1 MSLESEFSAYLARL
15 YTAAYDTLNT
25 DVADVIKE
33 EMSRHVHE
41 DVYDAYEPL
50 VNKRRE
56 DSGGLSDVRNY
67 SAQVKVEAAG
77 EMELS
82 VKNETPFQTGADV
95 QSGMTLS
102 EVVQSGAEN
111 FRMPFPREYVEKT
124 QEDVDAGM
132 GALAFIYGIRRRGF

>member
-1 MSLESEFSAYLARL
+1 MRLESEFSAYLARL

-33 EMSRHVHE
+33 EMSRHVHG
-41 DVYDAYEPL
+41 DVYDAYTPVVDE
-50 VNKRRE
+50 RRK
-56 DSGGLSDVRNY
+56 DAGGLSDVRNF
-67 SAQVKVEAAG
+67 SAQVKVETG
-77 EMELS
+77 SEMELQ
-82 VKNETPFQTGADV
+82 VKNETPFQTGGDT

-111 FRMPFPREYVEKT
+111 FNMPFPREYVEKT
-124 QEDVDAGM
+124 QEDVDAGL

>member
-33 EMSRHVHE
+33 EMGSHVRD
-41 DVYDAYEPL
+41 DVYDAYEP
-50 VNKRRE
+50 VVDRRRE
-56 DSGGLSDVRNY
+56 DAGGLSDVRNY
-67 SAQVKVEAAG
+67 TEQIKVSGGG
-77 EMELS
+77 EMELQ
-82 VKNETPFQTGADV
+82 VKNETPFQTGGNI

-111 FRMPFPREYVEKT
+111 FRMPFPRAYVEKT
-124 QEDVDAGM
+124 QEDVDAGI